1 MIFTPV
7 CFFRSPLQDIIRA
20 IRFIDTVISWEES
33 YLSFFLTL
41 ALIAIGLLCLLV
53 PWGPLLKWTGRL
65 AVIGILGPQ
74 NR

>member
-1 MIFTPV
+1 MIFALFVFPII
-7 CFFRSPLQDIIRA
+7 PPKDIIRF

-33 YLSFFLTL
+33 YLSFFLTV
-41 ALIAIGLLCLLV
+41 ALIAVGSVLLFV

-65 AVIGILGPQ
+65 AVIVILGPQ